1 MFLQGIQ
8 ELLLNSRSQE
18 KLQTLIES
26 FQSDTFL
33 NALQP
38 TDIHRRSL
46 YTLAQQCGLTQI
58 FNSNAV
64 ENSAESCDPNTDIT
78 INSNGEPT
86 DLIGK
91 VGKKPTATAKSRASN
106 TTIDLS
112 CLSSAHLLAVL
123 CMLSYAHKHNG
134 NISESV
140 HDVSLINGEDSN
152 SAFADHM
159 LKFDAGMLTISLNA
173 LFMYLFLCTGG
184 CGFSEGVCIPRC
196 VIHLFFG
203 VAIFPGTQLAYA
215 CSDAATAAEKE
226 PHRQYTFA
234 ILVFELLLALPYL
247 PHRRGYWYK
256 RLCIDYSH
264 LQLHRCALRACLRC
278 LGDSC
283 VNVSISPSHL

>member
-1 MFLQGIQ
+1 M
-8 ELLLNSRSQE
+8 
-18 KLQTLIES
+18 QTLIES

-134 NISESV
+134 NSPRPVNE
-140 HDVSLINGEDSN
+140 VSHMDNVDRSGV
-152 SAFADHM
+152 FADHM
-159 LKFDAGMLTISLNA
+159 LKFDAGMLTINLNA
-173 LFMYLFLCTGG
+173 LLMYLFFVHRLCVIGR
-184 CGFSEGVCIPRC
+184 SVYPRC
-196 VIHLFFG
+196 VIPLFF
-203 VAIFPGTQLAYA
+203 VLQFSQVRNWHML
-215 CSDAATAAEKE
+215 AAT
-226 PHRQYTFA
+226 P
-234 ILVFELLLALPYL
+234 LLLQ
-247 PHRRGYWYK
+247 K
-256 RLCIDYSH
+256 RNRIDNTPLLY
-264 LQLHRCALRACLRC
+264 CCLSYC
-278 LGDSC
+278 
-283 VNVSISPSHL
+283 